1 MKNLL
6 VQKDPFPAQKCNVYN
21 CPFCNKTPQ
30 VTTQTKQRCT
40 AHNVGYQFKCQDCDY
55 TYEGETFRK
64 IAVRSAEHV
73 AKLKKESPQ
82 SPLWKHI
89 IEHHPHKGH
98 QVKFELI
105 VTGTF
110 FDSLSRQ
117 ADEAQRIQN
126 RKGKVMNSKS
136 EFHAAKIKRIAVKDL
151 N

>member
-1 MKNLL
+1 MIKTSERNVHRWDAPKSTKGNESVAICTL
-6 VQKDPFPAQKCNVYN
+6 CN
-21 CPFCNKTPQ
+21 Q
-30 VTTQTKQRCT
+30 QRT
-40 AHNVGYQFKCQDCDY
+40 RG
-55 TYEGETFRK
+55 TSIIFRK

-126 RKGKVMNSKS
+126 RK
-136 EFHAAKIKRIAVKDL
+136 R
-151 N
+151 